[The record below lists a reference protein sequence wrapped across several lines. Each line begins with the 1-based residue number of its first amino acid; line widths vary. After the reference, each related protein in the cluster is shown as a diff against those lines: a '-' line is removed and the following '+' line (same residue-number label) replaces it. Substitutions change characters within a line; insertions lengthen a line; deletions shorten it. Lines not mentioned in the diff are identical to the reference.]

1 MAHYR
6 VSHASSHRV
15 TLEDAR
21 GRRHIARTLHDTPPV
36 GAELHGPCPV
46 PGFAVL
52 SNASTLQFCRVIFE
66 EIDCGLERDPSRRP
80 QLHEML
86 EP

>member
-21 GRRHIARTLHDTPPV
+21 GRLHVARTLHDTPPV

-52 SNASTLQFCRVIFE
+52 SNASTLRFCRVIFE
-66 EIDCGLERDPSRRP
+66 EVDESPAAIARDA
-80 QLHEML
+80 
-86 EP
+86 